1 MVITLYS
8 QDKDD
13 TYYLHSTKNKIDLD
27 FYLPKRKTAIQVA
40 WELNNFSKEREIRT
54 LLSLAK
60 VDNNV
65 TDFCIVTWQQEETI
79 HQDNV
84 TINVIPLYKFL
95 LAEQRYFLPKSVA
108 GAVFSCYN
116 HLCQ

>member
-1 MVITLYS
+1 MTVIQIVECS
-8 QDKDD
+8 DEIIA
-13 TYYLHSTKNKIDLD
+13 KIPNIMGLL
-27 FYLPKRKTAIQVA
+27 FEIYGKSEMKLFAIQNDDK
-40 WELNNFSKEREIRT
+40 LGF
-54 LLSLAK
+54 LAK

-95 LAEQRYFLPKSVA
+95 LAEQR
-108 GAVFSCYN
+108 
-116 HLCQ
+116 

>member
-1 MVITLYS
+1 MPTTPS
-8 QDKDD
+8 
-13 TYYLHSTKNKIDLD
+13 
-27 FYLPKRKTAIQVA
+27 
-40 WELNNFSKEREIRT
+40 EIRT

-84 TINVIPLYKFL
+84 TINVSPLYKFL
-95 LAEQRYFLPKSVA
+95 LAEQR
-108 GAVFSCYN
+108 
-116 HLCQ
+116 